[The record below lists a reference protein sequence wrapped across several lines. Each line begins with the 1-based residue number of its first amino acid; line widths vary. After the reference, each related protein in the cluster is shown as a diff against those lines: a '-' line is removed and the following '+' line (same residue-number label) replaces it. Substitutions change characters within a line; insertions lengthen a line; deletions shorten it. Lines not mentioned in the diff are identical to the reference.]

1 LKDQLV
7 EEETMPAYVTLFNWT
22 EQGIKNA
29 KETTNRVKAAKAMW
43 EKAGARF
50 IGIWWTQGQYDG
62 VIVHEAP
69 DAETATRL
77 LMSLA
82 MAGNIRTT
90 TLPAF
95 SEEEMEGI
103 LKGLP

>member
-1 LKDQLV
+1 
-7 EEETMPAYVTLFNWT
+7 MPAYVTLFNWT

-29 KETTNRVKAAKAMW
+29 KLTTDRAKAAKAMW

-50 IGIWWTQGQYDG
+50 IGIWWTLGQYDG
-62 VIVHEAP
+62 VIIHETP

-77 LMSLA
+77 LISLA
-82 MAGNIRTT
+82 QAGNIRTT
-90 TLPAF
+90 TLPAL
-95 SEEEMEGI
+95 SEVEMEGI

>member
-1 LKDQLV
+1 
-7 EEETMPAYVTLFNWT
+7 MPAYVSLFNWT

-29 KETTNRVKAAKAMW
+29 KLTTDRAKAARAMW
-43 EKAGARF
+43 EKAGARW

-62 VIVHEAP
+62 VIIHEAP
-69 DAETATRL
+69 DDGTATRL
-77 LMSLA
+77 LISLA
-82 MAGNIRTT
+82 QAGNIRTI

-95 SEEEMEGI
+95 SEEEMAGF

>member
-1 LKDQLV
+1 
-7 EEETMPAYVTLFNWT
+7 MPAYVSLFNWT

-29 KETTNRVKAAKAMW
+29 KVTTDRAKAAKAMW

-50 IGIWWTQGQYDG
+50 IGIWWTNGQYDG
-62 VIVHEAP
+62 VIIHEAP
-69 DAETATRL
+69 DAATATRL
-77 LMSLA
+77 LISLA
-82 MAGNIRTT
+82 QAGNIRTT